1 MREFFLNLPTY
12 IFWILYA
19 YIILSIIVVIL
30 LENRNPAKSLVWV
43 LVLIF
48 LPVVGVIFYAFVGQ
62 DYRRR
67 KIISKKSLHR
77 LNLHLETD
85 FYHNRE
91 QEKNDLPIGVK
102 RTINLLEKNAEAPIY
117 GQNKIDIFTSGRETF
132 EAIFADIESAKE
144 HIHVEFYIIEPDEIG
159 YRFRDLLIKKSKEGI
174 RVRLIYDHLGSFGLK
189 KSFLQPLK
197 DAGVFA
203 HAFLPATYIGFS
215 KVNYRNHR
223 KLIVV
228 DGKIG
233 YTGGI
238 NVADRYIK
246 GNRLG
251 LWRDTQVR
259 LEGVAVHG
267 LQNSFLIDWYFV
279 SQKLITDAK

>member
-85 FYHNRE
+85 FYRNRE

-144 HIHVEFYIIEPDEIG
+144 HIHVEFYIIDP
-159 YRFRDLLIKKSKEGI
+159 
-174 RVRLIYDHLGSFGLK
+174 
-189 KSFLQPLK
+189 
-197 DAGVFA
+197 
-203 HAFLPATYIGFS
+203 
-215 KVNYRNHR
+215 
-223 KLIVV
+223 
-228 DGKIG
+228 
-233 YTGGI
+233 
-238 NVADRYIK
+238 
-246 GNRLG
+246 
-251 LWRDTQVR
+251 
-259 LEGVAVHG
+259 
-267 LQNSFLIDWYFV
+267 
-279 SQKLITDAK
+279 